1 MNEYQYAHF
10 KQSSELFSGFE
21 RGLEEFKEKGAEN
34 AKVVEE
40 VKAHLASLD
49 TKLAAVEQM
58 KDNESYKLTVK
69 NLFKAFIGGNK
80 ELIEEM
86 I

>member
-1 MNEYQYAHF
+1 M
-10 KQSSELFSGFE
+10 
-21 RGLEEFKEKGAEN
+21 EEFKEKGAEN

-40 VKAHLASLD
+40 VKTHLAQLD
-49 TKLAAVEQM
+49 AKLAAVEQM
-58 KDNESYKLTVK
+58 KDTESYKLTVK

-86 I
+86 V